1 MRRTP
6 LALLLAAVSLAAG
19 LLAIGCD
26 LDGNA
31 GPTKSESRDVATFD
45 RIEVEDR
52 TNVTVR
58 TGPEQ
63 RLTLRG
69 GARLLDAVTTTV
81 ADRTLTIDRSSKES
95 AGLDVTITV
104 PLLRGL
110 ASDAGGEI
118 ELVDVDTD
126 GLELRHDG
134 AGNLTAS
141 GRVERLNAALGGA
154 GDLDLADLA
163 AERAVV
169 RLSGVGSAEVNVTN
183 ELDAT
188 VSGVGSI
195 EYHGHP
201 TVRRDVRGLGDVSP
215 ADA

>member
-63 RLTLRG
+63 QLTLRG
-69 GARLLDAVTTTV
+69 GARLLDAVSTTV
-81 ADRTLTIDRSSKES
+81 AEGTLTIDRSARES
-95 AGLDVTITV
+95 AELHVMITV

-110 ASDAGGEI
+110 ASNAGGEI
-118 ELVDVDTD
+118 ELVDVDAD
-126 GLELRHDG
+126 GLELGHDG
-134 AGNLTAS
+134 AGTLTAN
-141 GRVERLNAALGGA
+141 GRVERLNATLGGA
-154 GDLDLADLA
+154 GDLDLAGLTAEHA
-163 AERAVV
+163 AV
-169 RLSGVGSAEVNVTN
+169 RVSGLGKAEVNVTD

-188 VSGVGSI
+188 ISGIGSI

-201 TVRRDVRGLGDVSP
+201 AVHRHISGFGDVSP
-215 ADA
+215 AGA